1 MRARLWGDGLSPRPA
16 EVWTGRASAEGA
28 LSTCGDGAAPGV
40 GPAAAHPAASPQE
53 SPCVRPNAQGQR
65 PRGTDHANTSVKA
78 SDHPATASLES
89 GQRKAS
95 SDRYT
100 YHSRIYNNIQT
111 RHVHGTGRV
120 HQGHKCM
127 EGRELARLRE
137 RPLQRRQEQSGTVP
151 IPTRL
156 PSQRG
161 GGSRAPT
168 TDTGPRSPGP
178 GPLTYFSNV
187 VVYRFIIKLQL
198 KTTWMT
204 VTVLPGVGTMVSRE
218 ASLACDPERRP

>member
-28 LSTCGDGAAPGV
+28 LPTCGDGAAPGV

-100 YHSRIYNNIQT
+100 YHSRIYNNTQT

-120 HQGHKCM
+120 HQGHKCRREGSWPDFRSGPSG
-127 EGRELARLRE
+127 EGRSRVGRSPFPRICLLRE
-137 RPLQRRQEQSGTVP
+137 EEGLGHLPRTRGLCRQVP
-151 IPTRL
+151 DL
-156 PSQRG
+156 L
-161 GGSRAPT
+161 
-168 TDTGPRSPGP
+168 
-178 GPLTYFSNV
+178 LTFQM
-187 VVYRFIIKLQL
+187 L
-198 KTTWMT
+198 
-204 VTVLPGVGTMVSRE
+204 
-218 ASLACDPERRP
+218 